1 MKAYPLPNRG
11 PRNQRTTLSKIILAS
26 VTLSFT
32 TDVSLGDGL
41 LMSSR
46 ARRTA
51 AMIDAAITRV
61 EANLSV
67 MRFCSSIDFARSC
80 SSRAM
85 ARLIMPTSAPL
96 SSPERW

>member
-1 MKAYPLPNRG
+1 LFAPF
-11 PRNQRTTLSKIILAS
+11 QRTIFSRIILAS
-26 VTLSFT
+26 LTLSVT
-32 TDVSLGDGL
+32 TKASLGDGP

-46 ARRTA
+46 ANRTA
-51 AMIDAAITRV
+51 AMIDAAITKV

-85 ARLIMPTSAPL
+85 ARFITPISAPF
-96 SSPERW
+96 SAPEGW